1 MAINFWT
8 RNKSIILYG
17 IAMAALLLLL
27 QWIQLRFI
35 IIDYAFEIYAGLVA
49 VIFTGLGIWLAL
61 KIARPKV
68 KEVVV
73 EKTVYV
79 EQPTDFTLNE
89 KELSKLNL
97 SKREMEVLQL
107 MAEGLSNKEIA
118 ERLFVSLN
126 TIKTH
131 SSNLFFKLDV
141 ERRTQAVEKAK
152 RLKIIQ

>member
-1 MAINFWT
+1 MAANIWA
-8 RNKSIILYG
+8 RNKNIILYS

-27 QWIQLRFI
+27 QWIQLKFV
-35 IIDYAFEIYAGLVA
+35 IIDYAFEVYAGLVA

-61 KIARPKV
+61 KLTKPKV
-68 KEVVV
+68 REIVV
-73 EKTVYV
+73 EKPIYIQQ
-79 EQPTDFTLNE
+79 EPPFTINE
-89 KELSKLNL
+89 KELAKLQL
-97 SKREMEVLQL
+97 SKREIEVLQL

-118 ERLFVSLN
+118 EQLYLSLN

-141 ERRTQAVEKAK
+141 QRRTQAVEKAK